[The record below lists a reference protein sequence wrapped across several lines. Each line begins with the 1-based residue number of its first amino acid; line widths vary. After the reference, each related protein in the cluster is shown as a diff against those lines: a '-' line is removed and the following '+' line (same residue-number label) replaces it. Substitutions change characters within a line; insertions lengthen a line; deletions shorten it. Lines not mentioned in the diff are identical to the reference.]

1 MIIENNALAPKI
13 ADHISLSSWLIPCT
27 DETARAQKK
36 EAKKLRTGKYLLRY
50 VSQPNMCRCGYG
62 RQHCPLLGCSNK
74 F

>member
-36 EAKKLRTGKYLLRY
+36 EDRKLRIGKIPFKICITAQYAPVWLWPATLPFTRLF
-50 VSQPNMCRCGYG
+50 Q
-62 RQHCPLLGCSNK
+62 
-74 F
+74 